1 MIHIHNKTVP
11 RKAGGTVKGGKAN
24 QYGEHR
30 IIEGSKS
37 GQYRE
42 SRQGSSTSLSEKGA
56 G

>member
-37 GQYRE
+37 GHTRE